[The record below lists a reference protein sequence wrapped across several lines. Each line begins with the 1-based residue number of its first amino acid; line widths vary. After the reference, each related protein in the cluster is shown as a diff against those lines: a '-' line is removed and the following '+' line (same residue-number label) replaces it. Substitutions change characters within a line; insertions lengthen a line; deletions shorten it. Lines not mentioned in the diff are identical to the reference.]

1 MTHFLDSSAVFTHTS
16 DVPSPGRG
24 LNAPGNGNSPAAG
37 RVIGTS
43 YDEPLAW
50 DRIGFF
56 AAGVTVGIAIGAGAA
71 LLLAPRS
78 GEDTRTLIRSRAQD
92 LADRVADRRDRI
104 RDDILWRSRQGR
116 KALSRGLIRGRWS
129 AEDALE
135 QQRRRLRV

>member
-1 MTHFLDSSAVFTHTS
+1 MTHFPDSSAVFTHRS
-16 DVPSPGRG
+16 DLPTPGRG
-24 LNAPGNGNSPAAG
+24 LDAPGNGNSSAAR
-37 RVIGTS
+37 RVVGTS
-43 YDEPLAW
+43 YDEPHAW

-56 AAGVTVGIAIGAGAA
+56 AAGVAIGIAIGGGVS

-78 GEDTRTLIRSRAQD
+78 GEDTRTLIRSRAQE
-92 LADRVADRRDRI
+92 LAERMAERKDRI

-116 KALSRGLIRGRWS
+116 KALRRGLIRGRWS